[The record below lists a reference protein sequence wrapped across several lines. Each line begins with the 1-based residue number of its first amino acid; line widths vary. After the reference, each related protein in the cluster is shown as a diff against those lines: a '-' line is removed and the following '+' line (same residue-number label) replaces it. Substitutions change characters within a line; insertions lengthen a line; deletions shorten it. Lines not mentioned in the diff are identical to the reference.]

1 MKHITDGG
9 NDDFD
14 RYARFCESHLTIY
27 RCDTPLFH
35 LFHPRGKNSQYNTNF
50 QRNKS
55 DSELQKQIT
64 TSPAT
69 SRCWSTVFPIV
80 QSYKFK
86 SKSQL
91 FVTT

>member
-27 RCDTPLFH
+27 RCDTPLVH

-55 DSELQKQIT
+55 DSELHIKKNPLLYEH
-64 TSPAT
+64 S
-69 SRCWSTVFPIV
+69 
-80 QSYKFK
+80 
-86 SKSQL
+86 
-91 FVTT
+91 